1 MNSDESKYPKNS
13 REFCFYI
20 WTGVLGEGCNIAF
33 VRAYEVNGLYIVST
47 LPHEIVFE
55 DGEIIPAGNP
65 ALVEF
70 FQAAYTEVDAM
81 ELYGSRRNGKNKE
94 GEEEEKKLFDGD
106 LVRLHYYYPPRVL
119 EAMNFFF
126 SQFHDKEFPLA
137 IMTSYI
143 GIKAARNDYMRS
155 FPSLIAPIT
164 TIETA
169 RKPNAEKRCYKNK
182 FAM

>member
-13 REFCFYI
+13 REFCFHQ
-20 WTGVLGEGCNIAF
+20 WTGNLGEGCNVLF
-33 VRAYEVNGLYIVST
+33 VTAYEVNGLYIVST

-65 ALVEF
+65 DLVKF
-70 FQAAYTEVDAM
+70 FQAEYNEIDAM
-81 ELYGSRRNGKNKE
+81 ELYGSRRSGKNK
-94 GEEEEKKLFDGD
+94 EEEEKKLHDVD
-106 LVRLHYYYPPRVL
+106 LVRLSYYYPAHVI

-126 SQFHDKEFPLA
+126 SQFQKEFPLA

-143 GIKAARNDYMRS
+143 GIRAAGNNYMS
-155 FPSLIAPIT
+155 SHAPLIAPIT

-182 FAM
+182 FAI